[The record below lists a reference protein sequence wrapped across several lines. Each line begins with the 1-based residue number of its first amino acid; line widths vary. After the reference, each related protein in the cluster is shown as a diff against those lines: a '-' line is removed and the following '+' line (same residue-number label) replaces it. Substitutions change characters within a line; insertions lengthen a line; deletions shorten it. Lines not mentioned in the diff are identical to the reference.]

1 MAIAFERFEALTFDC
16 YGTLIDWECGLL
28 AAARQLLRPHGVDP
42 DDDAILESFAR
53 HEHALEAGPYREYR
67 AILTDVA
74 RAIGRELGV
83 EVSGVEA
90 AAFGASVGDWP
101 AFADSP
107 VALARLAGRYRLGV
121 ITNCDDDLFAA
132 SARRLSIVFDEVVT
146 AQQVGSY
153 KPSHHNFEVM
163 FERLGCPRERILHVA
178 QSLFHD
184 HVPAKALGLATVWV
198 DRRGGRAGSG
208 ATPPAEAVP
217 DLVIPDL
224 ASLADLAIGP
234 QGDA

>member
-1 MAIAFERFEALTFDC
+1 MAIAFERFEVLTFDC
-16 YGTLIDWECGLL
+16 YGTLIDWEHGIL
-28 AAARQLLRPHGVDP
+28 AAARRFLRPHGPEP
-42 DDDAILESFAR
+42 DDDAILEAFGR
-53 HEHALEAGPYREYR
+53 HEHALEFGPFRGYR

-74 RAIGRELGV
+74 EAIGRELGI
-83 EVSGVEA
+83 EVSSAEA

-107 VALARLAGRYRLGV
+107 GALARLAGRYRLGV

-132 SARRLSIVFDEVVT
+132 SARRLGIAFDEVVT

-184 HVPAKALGLATVWV
+184 HVPAKALGLTTIWV

-208 ATPPAEAVP
+208 ATPPAEVVP

-224 ASLADLAIGP
+224 ARLADLAVGP